1 MATDVQVPALGESI
15 TEGTLAQWLK
25 KPGEAVKADEPIAS
39 LETDKVSVEVP
50 SPVAGVLIEQLVE
63 EGDNVA
69 VGAVI
74 ARIDQSATAAAA
86 PPPPT
91 PAVAGAESTTTN
103 PAGAGE
109 NPQLRGTPNAP
120 EPVVGENAGEA
131 SVADEDHITTLSPAV
146 RRAVLEYHVDPTKI
160 KGTGKDG
167 RLTKDD
173 VVAAAEAQKSGTPAN
188 AGTQAPQAKA
198 PEAPEAKAP
207 PPGPRPS
214 PGNERREERVK
225 MSRLRQ
231 TIAKRLKDAQ
241 NTAAMLTTF
250 NDVDM
255 SAVIDARTRYKD
267 LFEKKHGIRLGF
279 MGFFVKAC
287 ALAGKDVPSVNASL
301 EGDEIVYH
309 DYLDVSVAVSA
320 PKGLVVPVVRDADR
334 MSFAEIEK
342 TIAAYGKKAK
352 EGTLTVDEMSGGT
365 FTISNGGVFG
375 SLLSTPIINPPQSAV
390 LGMHRIEER
399 PVVRDGQIVA
409 RPMMYLALS
418 YDHRIIDGREAVTFL
433 VRVKEAIE
441 DPTRLLIDL

>member
-25 KPGEAVKADEPIAS
+25 KPGEAVAADEPIAS

-50 SPVAGVLIEQLVE
+50 SPVGGVLTEQLVQ

-74 ARIDQSATAAAA
+74 ARIDEKATAGAVATAPASAPAMAAA
-86 PPPPT
+86 E
-91 PAVAGAESTTTN
+91 AATN

-109 NPQLRGTPNAP
+109 TPALKGDTTAP
-120 EPVVGENAGEA
+120 HAE
-131 SVADEDHITTLSPAV
+131 SEDDQITTLSPAV

-160 KGTGKDG
+160 QGTGKDG

-173 VVAAAEAQKSGTPAN
+173 VIAAAEAQKTSTPAQ
-188 AGTQAPQAKA
+188 AGVQAPQAKA
-198 PEAPEAKAP
+198 PTPEAKAP

-214 PGNERREERVK
+214 PGIAGERKEERVK

-255 SAVIDARTRYKD
+255 SAVIEARSRYKD

-279 MGFFVKAC
+279 MAFFVKAC
-287 ALAGKDVPSVNASL
+287 ALAAKDVPSVNASL
-301 EGDEIVYH
+301 EGDEIVYR
-309 DYLDVSVAVSA
+309 DYLDVSIAVSA
-320 PKGLVVPVVRDADR
+320 PKGLVVPVVRNADR
-334 MSFAEIEK
+334 MTFAEIEQ

-352 EGTLTVDEMSGGT
+352 EGTLTVEEMQGGT

-390 LGMHRIEER
+390 LGMHRIEQR
-399 PVVRDGQIVA
+399 PVVLDGQIVA

>member
-1 MATDVQVPALGESI
+1 MATDVVLPALGESI

-25 KPGEAVKADEPIAS
+25 KPGDSVAADEPIAS
-39 LETDKVSVEVP
+39 IETDKVSVEVP
-50 SPVAGVLIEQLVE
+50 SPVAGVLSEKLAN
-63 EGDNVA
+63 EGDTVA

-74 ARIDQSATAAAA
+74 ARVGEGGAAAA
-86 PPPPT
+86 T
-91 PAVAGAESTTTN
+91 PAQAAANATTN

-109 NPQLRGTPNAP
+109 TPQLRGSEHAP
-120 EPVVGENAGEA
+120 DAEPTGEA
-131 SVADEDHITTLSPAV
+131 VMTMSPAV
-146 RRAVLEYHVDPTKI
+146 RRAVLEHHVDPTKI

-173 VVAAAEAQKSGTPAN
+173 VIAAA
-188 AGTQAPQAKA
+188 QAKSA
-198 PEAPEAKAP
+198 PAPAPAAP
-207 PPGPRPS
+207 PAAAPKAAPS
-214 PGNERREERVK
+214 PSPAGERKEERVK

-231 TIAKRLKDAQ
+231 TIASRLKEAQ
-241 NTAAMLTTF
+241 NTAALLTTF

-255 SAVIDARTRYKD
+255 TAVIEARARYKD

-279 MGFFVKAC
+279 MGFFVKAA
-287 ALAGKDVPSVNASL
+287 ALAARDVPSVNASI
-301 EGDEIVYH
+301 EGDEIVYR

-320 PKGLVVPVVRDADR
+320 PKGLVVPVIRNAQA

-342 TIAAYGKKAK
+342 AIAGYGKKAK
-352 EGTLTVDEMSGGT
+352 EGTLTADDMKGGT

-418 YDHRIIDGREAVTFL
+418 YDHRLIDGRYAVTFL
-433 VRVKEAIE
+433 VRIKEAIE